1 MVLPQGKTPSDVWDL
16 SIKTDVTSVG
26 KTENYTFN
34 IDTESANPN
43 GVVFY
48 VTQFKVRDN
57 GEFGFNIG
65 ISESGIYDVY
75 FLSQQSGVQKYTDFS
90 FVNSTEYKQTI
101 DKLNEKINDKTAFVD
116 MFKNPGFC
124 LLAKDGSK
132 HYPSELV
139 VSTDDIYEDCHKLC
153 YSINEWVDE
162 FKKINIENIEIETNR
177 KILMMEDGIVLYG
190 DYDNMKNEFGLLME
204 PFVFGDTFGFT
215 IYRDSLTYEE
225 IINIYKYYKEEL
237 NIKFEFH
244 IKDGYYDT
252 NDWCRGNKL
261 FFRGHCIDILSNYHK
276 DKNPLKKMLT
286 K

>member
-1 MVLPQGKTPSDVWDL
+1 MSSFEYIDLYKKAQSNGK
-16 SIKTDVTSVG
+16 
-26 KTENYTFN
+26 YHMFTFD
-34 IDTESANPN
+34 IVDSKKMKSST
-43 GVVFY
+43 
-48 VTQFKVRDN
+48 RW
-57 GEFGFNIG
+57 
-65 ISESGIYDVY
+65 
-75 FLSQQSGVQKYTDFS
+75 LSQQKMI
-90 FVNSTEYKQTI
+90 N
-101 DKLNEKINDKTAFVD
+101 LMLKIYN
-116 MFKNPGFC
+116 
-124 LLAKDGSK
+124 
-132 HYPSELV
+132 H
-139 VSTDDIYEDCHKLC
+139 
-153 YSINEWVDE
+153 
-162 FKKINIENIEIETNR
+162 IENIEIETNR

-261 FFRGHCIDILSNYHK
+261 FFRGYCIDILSNYHK